1 MRCEK
6 CGAKISKKSEF
17 CSKCGNRIGE
27 EPEKVETQ
35 PIQEQSIKKTITD
48 FWHNLNKF
56 GKTLVVCI
64 VVFALFFLI
73 AVSSG
78 KAGAAIFSIIQTA
91 LCAFSL
97 LINIGKI
104 KVPQR
109 KLHIILFSIA
119 LVLILPYLVASSST
133 ASNTQEF
140 IWSDIVMNETLPEP
154 ESNVGEIISNDSEY
168 LALSIHKTTSDD
180 YNNYLSKCK
189 EKGYIVDA
197 NNMGDIY
204 EAYNENGYKLSLSY
218 FDSNKEMSID
228 LKAPMKFGEI
238 KWSETAIAKLL
249 PIPKF
254 DLGKIEKDDVSEYS
268 VYLSGVS
275 YDNYV
280 KYVDECS
287 RNGFNTDSTKDE
299 KTFSAKNADDYSL
312 NVEYEGN
319 SIIYISIKEPEYDID
334 ITVEYADELFDNDN
348 DINIYVDD
356 TDLGTISHDSTDT
369 FNSILNKGIHTIKF
383 VNADD
388 NNISNEI
395 RVKISKQETLK
406 FRITCSDD
414 KINIETISGN
424 IDIQIKSIKFSDT
437 SDVELYYSSYPDTNS
452 FSVEI
457 SPENKE
463 VDYSALLDFVSENP
477 KVATIEYDKDS
488 WISQEVKITPVSDG
502 ETYVYI
508 QSKDGKVKSEKIK
521 VIVDIE
527 DNEIEEETTSESVS
541 KETTTESI
549 YKEPTT
555 EKKSGKIVY
564 ITPSG
569 EKYHYS
575 KSCAGKNAME
585 RDLDDVKGAYGPC
598 KKCVG

>member
-6 CGAKISKKSEF
+6 CGSKISKKSEF
-17 CSKCGNRIGE
+17 CSKCGSRIGE
-27 EPEKVETQ
+27 EPEKAETQ
-35 PIQEQSIKKTITD
+35 PIQEQATKKTITD

-56 GKTLVVCI
+56 GKTLVVFTVI
-64 VVFALFFLI
+64 FALFFI
-73 AVSSG
+73 ASVLNG
-78 KAGAAIFSIIQTA
+78 KVGASIFSFIQTV
-91 LCAFSL
+91 LCTLSL

-140 IWSDIVMNETLPEP
+140 VWSDIVMSEMLPEP
-154 ESNVGEIISNDSEY
+154 ESNVGEIISNDNENLLIY
-168 LALSIHKTTSDD
+168 VHKTSVDE
-180 YNNYLSKCK
+180 YNEYLSKCE
-189 EKGYIVDA
+189 EKGFIIEADKA
-197 NNMGDIY
+197 EDIY
-204 EAYNENGYKLSLSY
+204 EAFNKDGYKLDLSY
-218 FDSNKEMSID
+218 ENDDKKMCID
-228 LKAPMKFGEI
+228 LEAPMKFGEI
-238 KWSETAIAKLL
+238 KWSETEIAKLL
-249 PIPKF
+249 PIPEF

-268 VYLSGVS
+268 VYLNGIS

-287 RNGFNTDSTKDE
+287 KNGFNIDSTKNE
-299 KTFSAKNADDYSL
+299 KTFKAKNADDYSL
-312 NVEYEGN
+312 IVEYEGN
-319 SIIYISIKEPEYDID
+319 SIIYISIKEPEYNID
-334 ITVEYADELFDNDN
+334 INVEYADEILDNDN

-356 TDLGTISHDSTDT
+356 TDLGTIRHDSTDT
-369 FNSILNKGIHTIKF
+369 FNSVLNKGIHTIKF

-388 NNISNEI
+388 DGIRNEI
-395 RVKISKQETLK
+395 RMKISKQETLK
-406 FRITCSDD
+406 FRITCSGNE
-414 KINIETISGN
+414 INIETLSGD
-424 IDIQIKSIKFSDT
+424 IDIQVKSIKFSDT
-437 SDVELYYSSYPDTNS
+437 TDVEFHYSSNPDTVY

-457 SPENKE
+457 SPEDE
-463 VDYSALLDFVSENP
+463 EADYSTLLDFVSENP

-488 WISQEVKITPVSDG
+488 SISQKVIIAPVSDG

-508 QSKDGKVKSEKIK
+508 QSKDGTVKSEKIK
-521 VIVDIE
+521 VVVDIE
-527 DNEIEEETTSESVS
+527 E
-541 KETTTESI
+541 ETTTESI
-549 YKEPTT
+549 YKETTT

-564 ITPSG
+564 VAPRG

-585 RDLDDVKGAYGPC
+585 RDLDDVKGAYDPC